1 MTEISHTSGGHPYS
15 SRNKQHIHE
24 NTCMLEKKKTR
35 IQSGATKENSIKVP
49 SKNILLLGLA
59 IQNDLARS
67 QVQLYSLYSNG
78 KGTNSSEKKDPFC
91 LFFIHSLFTIA
102 PVILMKS
109 AKSIPKPLFYT

>member
-24 NTCMLEKKKTR
+24 NTCMLEKRKTR

-59 IQNDLARS
+59 MLYKMTSLALKYSYILYIQTVKERIPLKRKILF
-67 QVQLYSLYSNG
+67 VCFLFILYSQ
-78 KGTNSSEKKDPFC
+78 
-91 LFFIHSLFTIA
+91 
-102 PVILMKS
+102 
-109 AKSIPKPLFYT
+109 